1 MNTLDFLKQITPN
14 NNISNIIA
22 RFFDEI
28 MILYRVVG
36 IRDNMVIS
44 ADNSTSVATFN
55 ITMNTDDDALA
66 LYNNLNDTFFTI
78 YSDKYIIKMQLSGR
92 MISTVIYK
100 AIS

>member
-1 MNTLDFLKQITPN
+1 MSTLDFIRQIDSD
-14 NNISNIIA
+14 NISNAIA

-28 MILYRVVG
+28 MILYRLVG
-36 IRDNMVIS
+36 IRDNMSIS
-44 ADNSTSVATFN
+44 ADNYASVATFN
-55 ITMNTDDDALA
+55 ITMESENDAIE

-78 YSDKYIIKMQLSGR
+78 YNDKYIIKMQLSGR

>member
-1 MNTLDFLKQITPN
+1 MSTLKFVRQINPEN
-14 NNISNIIA
+14 VSNAIA

-28 MILYRVVG
+28 MILYRLVG
-36 IRDNMVIS
+36 VRDNMTIS
-44 ADNSTSVATFN
+44 ADDSASIATFN
-55 ITMNTDDDALA
+55 ITMTSEEDAIE
-66 LYNNLNDTFFTI
+66 LYNNLNDSFFTV